1 MKKRNQIAYYG
12 RIAWLYTKYQLLT
25 KSILALIV
33 FPIFR
38 LVLDYLLQSTG
49 RANISSGD
57 YLSFLLSIQGVGF
70 LLAALVVLVV
80 LIAVDVN
87 AFIIMSAL
95 IYEQRV
101 KMTAKTMLIVA
112 LKSLR
117 NFMKPSGILV
127 MLYIALVVPLVGVGV
142 GVSATKNF
150 EIPNFITDV
159 IFKNSLYTSLYV
171 GVLVLL
177 TVITVRY
184 IFFFHYLLI
193 ENQSVTHSLKNAA
206 GLMKRHWKKFI
217 VEFFG
222 KLTLLLVGLT
232 IITLVIIVLVVSP
245 IQVVSDEFIRR
256 SFTIFSLMTVGE
268 IIAYVT
274 LMSVPI
280 ICSRLTRLFYEFNRE
295 EGVEVRVRF
304 VANAQE
310 LGEESFAKIRLRTK
324 LALSAFVTAVLAFNL
339 LMSVVLGLYFNEIFR
354 VNRPIDI
361 VAHRGG
367 GDLAAENSILGLQ
380 RAIEEGAR
388 WSEIDVQRTK
398 DGHYIINHD
407 ATFKRVSDVDQ
418 SSSELTLAEIE
429 QLKVKDLF
437 NVNGTAEKV
446 ATLDEFLDASK
457 GKIGLFIE
465 LKGST
470 ADEQMVDDVVEMV
483 KAKNMQKEVALL
495 SLDYG
500 LIQYVE
506 ANYPE
511 MDTGFLYFFS
521 IGDTKS
527 MVGDILIME
536 EAEATPDKVSEI
548 KDAGKKA
555 IVWTVNK
562 EESIDKFVNS
572 DVDGIITDYVVKV
585 KEGMVRRDNRSDIE
599 IILDNVMDW

>member
-193 ENQSVTHSLKNAA
+193 ENQSVIHSLKNAA

-245 IQVVSDEFIRR
+245 IQVVSDEFMRR

-437 NVNGTAEKV
+437 NANGTAEKV

>member
-193 ENQSVTHSLKNAA
+193 ENQSVIHSLKNAA

-245 IQVVSDEFIRR
+245 IQVVSDEFMRR

-437 NVNGTAEKV
+437 NANGTAEKV

-599 IILDNVMDW
+599 IILDNVMDR

>member
-193 ENQSVTHSLKNAA
+193 ENQSVIHSLKNAA

-245 IQVVSDEFIRR
+245 IQVVSDEFMRR

-268 IIAYVT
+268 FIAYVT

-437 NVNGTAEKV
+437 NANGTAEKV

-585 KEGMVRRDNRSDIE
+585 KEGIVRRDNRSDIE
-599 IILDNVMDW
+599 IILDNVMDR

>member
-245 IQVVSDEFIRR
+245 IQVVSDEFMRR

-437 NVNGTAEKV
+437 NANGTAEKV

>member
-193 ENQSVTHSLKNAA
+193 ENQSVIHSLKNAA

-245 IQVVSDEFIRR
+245 IQVVSDEFMRR

-388 WSEIDVQRTK
+388 WSEIDVQRTQ

-437 NVNGTAEKV
+437 NANGTAEKV

-506 ANYPE
+506 VSYPE

>member
-193 ENQSVTHSLKNAA
+193 ENQSVIHSLKNAA

-245 IQVVSDEFIRR
+245 IQVVSDEFMRR

-304 VANAQE
+304 VADAQE

-437 NVNGTAEKV
+437 NANGTAEKV

>member
-193 ENQSVTHSLKNAA
+193 ENQSVIHSLKNAA

-245 IQVVSDEFIRR
+245 IQVVSDEFMRR

-388 WSEIDVQRTK
+388 WSEIDVQRTQ

-437 NVNGTAEKV
+437 NANGTAEKV

-506 ANYPE
+506 VNYPE

>member
-193 ENQSVTHSLKNAA
+193 ENQSVIHSLKNAA

-245 IQVVSDEFIRR
+245 IQVVSDEFMRR

-437 NVNGTAEKV
+437 NANGTAEKV

-585 KEGMVRRDNRSDIE
+585 KEGIVRRDNRSDIE
-599 IILDNVMDW
+599 IILDNVMDR